1 MFIDSRPHLHCMKTG
16 HRPHI
21 LVVEDN
27 TDTQLLLQ
35 HLLRADHEVTV
46 RSSVQ
51 DAIAASRQ
59 ERFDLVLL
67 DINLGEE
74 LTGID
79 VLEEIRAQSLDRHIP
94 AIAMT
99 AYAMPGDRE
108 RFLELGF
115 SAYLSKPFSRALLLT
130 CIERVLTTIRL
141 KKC

>member
-1 MFIDSRPHLHCMKTG
+1 MNSRPHTHCMKTG
-16 HRPHI
+16 YRPHI

-27 TDTQLLLQ
+27 ADTQLLLQ
-35 HLLRADHEVTV
+35 HLLRADYRVSL

-51 DAIAASRQ
+51 DAIAAARD
-59 ERFDLVLL
+59 EHFDLMLL

-79 VLEEIRAQSLDRHIP
+79 VLEEIRAHSTNTAVP

-108 RFLELGF
+108 RFLEVGF
-115 SAYLSKPFSRALLLT
+115 CAYLSKPFSRTLLLS
-130 CIERVLTTIRL
+130 CIDRALPAATRL